1 MRIRSLSIW
10 PILLKTLA
18 ISTYPPEKKI
28 AVHAKIIQYQ
38 VWRNPIVVSHR
49 SGFIVKGQGRLL
61 AARLLNLEQVP
72 IDYQDDDNE
81 ASEWAD
87 MVADNRIA
95 ELVEIDKDELY
106 SIVSALDG
114 CKSPLVT

>member
-1 MRIRSLSIW
+1 M
-10 PILLKTLA
+10 
-18 ISTYPPEKKI
+18 
-28 AVHAKIIQYQ
+28 
-38 VWRNPIVVSHR
+38 VSHR